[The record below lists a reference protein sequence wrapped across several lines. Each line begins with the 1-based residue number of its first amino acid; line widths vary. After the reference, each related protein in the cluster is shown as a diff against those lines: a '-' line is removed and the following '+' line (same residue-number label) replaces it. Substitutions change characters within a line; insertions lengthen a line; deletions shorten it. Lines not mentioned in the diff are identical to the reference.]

1 MEARESHLA
10 SISFQVGRARL
21 PLAIPWTKKVLS
33 WWPAA
38 EMQTMPFVGL
48 VSLWIQIDSMLL
60 TDGLEMEL
68 DRIRNSVES
77 LTPTAP
83 HDLR

>member
-1 MEARESHLA
+1 
-10 SISFQVGRARL
+10 
-21 PLAIPWTKKVLS
+21 
-33 WWPAA
+33 
-38 EMQTMPFVGL
+38 MQTMPFVGL